1 MKKNN
6 IRIKDIA
13 VLARVSMGTVD
24 RVLHQRGRVSAAAE
38 ARVKKVLKDIDY
50 QPNVVAKTLSK
61 SQTHTI
67 AVLMP
72 HPNADPFWKTPQY
85 GILEA
90 EQNLRT
96 FGVETV
102 NFLFNPYQ
110 SQSFQEQADQVLD
123 TAPDGILLAPVL
135 RQEALAFA
143 QRCQDRSIPLVAFN
157 TYIETMPARAF
168 IGQDLYQSG
177 RVAAELIAMGRPS
190 GRLLIVHIAEQAQNS
205 AHLYAKEQ
213 GFRAYFSEREGGQ
226 QPVTTIE
233 IDDPAV
239 HTDSFEA
246 RLHKQLLSY
255 SDVEGIF
262 VTTAKAHALV
272 PYLAGEGMTHCRV
285 IGYDL
290 TEPNLTC
297 LRQGTIQVLI
307 HQEIQKQ
314 AFLGVTYLA
323 DQLIFK
329 RDIPA
334 VKHLPLGIVTREN
347 LDSYLSSE

>member
-13 VLARVSMGTVD
+13 ALAQVSMGTVD

-50 QPNVVAKTLSK
+50 QPNVIAKTLSK
-61 SQTHTI
+61 SQTHAI

-72 HPNADPFWKTPQY
+72 HPNADPFWKTPQL

-90 EQNLRT
+90 EQNLRA
-96 FGVETV
+96 FGVETI
-102 NFLFNPYQ
+102 NFLFDPYQ
-110 SQSFQEQADQVLD
+110 SQSFQEQAARVLEA
-123 TAPDGILLAPVL
+123 APDGILLAPVL
-135 RQEALAFA
+135 RQEAIAFA
-143 QRCQDRSIPLVAFN
+143 HRCQEQAIPLVSFN
-157 TYIETMPARAF
+157 TYIDTMPAQAF
-168 IGQDLYQSG
+168 IGQDLHQSG
-177 RVAAELIAMGRPS
+177 RVAAELMAMSQPS
-190 GRLLIVHIAEQAQNS
+190 GPLLIIHIAERAQNS

-213 GFRAYFSEREGGQ
+213 GFRAYFSDRGDA
-226 QPVTTIE
+226 QPSLSTIE
-233 IDDPAV
+233 VDNPGAKN
-239 HTDSFEA
+239 FEA
-246 RLHKQLLSY
+246 RLHEQLLPY
-255 SDVEGIF
+255 SEAAGIF

-272 PYLAGEGMTHCRV
+272 PYLKGEGLTHCRV

-290 TEPNLTC
+290 TQPNLAC
-297 LRQGTIQVLI
+297 LRQGTIHVLI

-329 RDIPA
+329 REIPA